1 MKQTVEEAARDYM
14 KSEINDWHDAIYI
27 EGQAPALERSIPQA
41 FKAGVEWHS
50 KQSPWISVEDKLPEE
65 KQPVLV
71 ANYFKS
77 ARKPYYEYY
86 MGFYRDGEWCACTC
100 VDENG
105 EDYILTDVTHW
116 MPIPELPKGGAE

>member
-50 KQSPWISVEDKLPEE
+50 KQSPWISVRDRWPDAY
-65 KQPVLV
+65 QPVVVSTVDGICVTGSISDSPKFFTL
-71 ANYFKS
+71 
-77 ARKPYYEYY
+77 R
-86 MGFYRDGEWCACTC
+86 GFIGNISTQEIKY
-100 VDENG
+100 
-105 EDYILTDVTHW
+105 W
-116 MPIPELPKGGAE
+116 MPIPELPKGGVE

>member
-1 MKQTVEEAARDYM
+1 MNQTLEQAAKLYL
-14 KSEINDWHDAIYI
+14 SELVNRGIEWFNQTHIYY
-27 EGQAPALERSIPQA
+27 A
-41 FKAGVEWHS
+41 FKDGAEWQK